1 MEHARKIAV
10 IVNPHSAGGRTAK
23 RWPGIAQRLEERVG
37 PVTTRFTERS
47 GHAMALARELALAGF
62 DLIVAVGG
70 DGTVNEAANG
80 LISSDEP
87 VHRGTALGVIPA
99 GTGGDFRRALS
110 LTARDRTAQA
120 IEIIARGQAV
130 DIDVGKARFIGPDG
144 LPTERYFVNLL
155 SFGMGGAVAARARN
169 FLTPVGGRMAFLWA
183 TFRVLLSYR
192 GRVVSVSVEDGNE
205 VPFTVTNVAIG
216 NGAYHGGGMY
226 PCPTARLDDGVFEV
240 TIIQYMNMFR
250 LLRDIRVLYNG
261 NIFSHPKVRALRG
274 ARIHATGEQPTLI
287 EVDGE
292 PLGQLPVEVTVL
304 PHRLPVMMAPRGIAA
319 PSGQ

>member
-1 MEHARKIAV
+1 MQQVSRIAA

-23 RWPGIAQRLEERVG
+23 RWPGIARRLEERVG

-47 GHAMALARELALAGF
+47 GHAMALAREFALAGF
-62 DLIVAVGG
+62 DLIIAVGG
-70 DGTVNEAANG
+70 DGTFNEAANG
-80 LISSDEP
+80 LIESDEP
-87 VHRGTALGVIPA
+87 VRRSTALAVIPA

-120 IEIIARGQAV
+120 IEIIAQGQPV
-130 DIDVGKARFIGPDG
+130 DIDVGKARFIGHDG
-144 LPTERYFVNLL
+144 LPVERYFVNLL

-169 FLTPVGGRMAFLWA
+169 FLTAVGGRTAFLWA
-183 TFRVLLSYR
+183 TVRVLLSYR
-192 GRVVSVSVEDGNE
+192 GRTVIVSVDNGPQAS
-205 VPFTVTNVAIG
+205 FKVTNVAVG
-216 NGAYHGGGMY
+216 NGPYHGGGMY
-226 PCPTARLDDGVFEV
+226 PCPTARLDDGIFEV

-261 NIFSHPKVRALRG
+261 DIFSHPKVRALRG
-274 ARIHATGEQPTLI
+274 VRIHAEGSQPTLL

-292 PLGQLPVEVTVL
+292 PLGQLPVEITVL
-304 PHRLPVMMAPRGIAA
+304 PRRLPVMMAPSQIAR

>member
-1 MEHARKIAV
+1 MQQAGKIAA

-23 RWPGIAQRLEERVG
+23 RWPGIARRLEERVG

-47 GHAMALARELALAGF
+47 GHAVMLAREFALAGF

-80 LISSDEP
+80 LIECDEP
-87 VHRGTALGVIPA
+87 VRRGTALGVIPA

-120 IEIIARGQAV
+120 IDVIARGQPV
-130 DIDVGKARFIGPDG
+130 EIDVGKACFTGRDG
-144 LPTERYFVNLL
+144 LPAERYFVNLL

-192 GRVVSVSVEDGNE
+192 GRSVTLSVEDGAE
-205 VPFTVTNVAIG
+205 ASFKVTNVAVG
-216 NGAYHGGGMY
+216 NGPYHGGGMY
-226 PCPTARLDDGVFEV
+226 PCPTAKLDDGVFEV

-261 NIFSHPKVRALRG
+261 DILSHPKVRALRG
-274 ARIHATGEQPTLI
+274 VRIHAAGPEPTLI
-287 EVDGE
+287 ELDGE
-292 PLGQLPVEVTVL
+292 PLGQLPVEITVL
-304 PHRLPVMMAPRGIAA
+304 PRRLPVMMAPRGIATS
-319 PSGQ
+319 SGQ